1 MTLIPAPVPW
11 PCWQD
16 AVISTLTLVE
26 LPGTEKLSE
35 DRTELVVTEGTL
47 ANRSITQMGELVRAL
62 ARRRGAEHVAW
73 RGGKL
78 TRLLG
83 PLIGANA
90 RVHGIATLRAG
101 EPARSLTT
109 LQLASQLRDV
119 VCYPVVNGGAGVPTR
134 RWRRWRRRRQRRPNS
149 QRRTHPWLRATPLSL

>member
-1 MTLIPAPVPW
+1 M
-11 PCWQD
+11 
-16 AVISTLTLVE
+16 ISTLTLVE

-35 DRTELVVTEGTL
+35 DRTELYVTEGTL

-83 PLIGANA
+83 PLLGANA

-101 EPARSLTT
+101 EPAKSLTT

-119 VCYPVVNGGAGVPTR
+119 VCYPIVNGGAGTP
-134 RWRRWRRRRQRRPNS
+134 RPASQTPATPRLRTPAKS
-149 QRRTHPWLRATPLSL
+149 QRVL